1 MKKRIVCSMVL
12 TMALVFGTSCSSKE
26 AEDVQETGAASTA
39 ESITILNIKG
49 EVAPQMQ
56 VLADE

>member
-1 MKKRIVCSMVL
+1 MKKRIVCPMVL

-39 ESITILNIKG
+39 VSVGVPSTTTFFSSSI
-49 EVAPQMQ
+49 
-56 VLADE
+56 